1 MSHRY
6 VEPIMSQ
13 VFQGEDFVHETFLAC
28 LWQVVP
34 TVNRRDCQNMEVM
47 FKQWIEERT
56 KQGPDSQQVQIDSQ
70 QIRRVLKQQ
79 SLVEAQGRRSKKV
92 DLPRLANASQVQQG
106 EDVSSAAVQE
116 GVHRRRVVET
126 NNSTCSVA

>member
-1 MSHRY
+1 M
-6 VEPIMSQ
+6 
-13 VFQGEDFVHETFLAC
+13 GFLRIKDVS
-28 LWQVVP
+28 QVVP

-79 SLVEAQGRRSKKV
+79 SLVEAQGRRSRKV
-92 DLPRLANASQVQQG
+92 DLPSLANASQLQQG
-106 EDVSSAAVQE
+106 DVSNEAVQE

-126 NNSTCSVA
+126 NDSTCSV